1 MTKSE
6 KIKSEKQAIEKL
18 AATAEQ
24 LKKDFAELFHVEQS
38 EMEYENDDRLN
49 EEIVKKSWNVDYHMK
64 NLTGELVILQKLIQ

>member
-24 LKKDFAELFHVEQS
+24 LKKDFAELFHVEQ
-38 EMEYENDDRLN
+38 YEIESDDRLD

-64 NLTGELVILQKLIQ
+64 NLTGELVVLQKLIQ